1 MFSIFLNDIEMQ
13 LAQDDNE
20 CITIEQLSIY
30 LLLFADDAVIFSE
43 TPSGLQKSLDNTE
56 CYCKRWNLTVNVE
69 KTKIVVFRKGEMI
82 AQNER
87 WTYDNQEIEI
97 VNSFNYLGV
106 VFSSGGSMM
115 QATKTLADKALKSMY
130 ALLETIRETK
140 VPINV
145 MFHLFDSLV
154 GSILH
159 YGCEIWGFSNAEC
172 IERVHRKFCKWILN
186 VKMSTNSN
194 ALYNKLGRYH

>member
-1 MFSIFLNDIEMQ
+1 ML
-13 LAQDDNE
+13 
-20 CITIEQLSIY
+20 
-30 LLLFADDAVIFSE
+30 
-43 TPSGLQKSLDNTE
+43 
-56 CYCKRWNLTVNVE
+56 
-69 KTKIVVFRKGEMI
+69 

-97 VNSFNYLGV
+97 VQLLNYLGV
-106 VFSSGGSMM
+106 VFSCGGSLM
-115 QATKTLADKALKSMY
+115 QATKTLADKALKSVY

-159 YGCEIWGFSNAEC
+159 YGWEFSNAEC
-172 IERVHRKFCKWILN
+172 IERVHRKFCKWIIN

-194 ALYNKLGRYH
+194 ALCNELGRYPLFIEQQIRIIKYWFKLLNDFNPNCILKSVYNSMKVQTENDLNAMLWTTKVKDLLQKKMVLLKYGISLTQSILNYFYYY